1 MALVQK
7 KNGKEK
13 ENLKFKKKLIFT
25 IFDPKKYIY
34 YKLDAIINKECNSF
48 KNA

>member
-7 KNGKEK
+7 NME
-13 ENLKFKKKLIFT
+13 KKKKKNSKKWIFT